1 MRQFPK
7 LGVPLKGDKRS
18 RIGVLRRHIMICSVY
33 SFPQLGSTFLGVPI
47 ATIVIFLGPY
57 WVALFMKTTK
67 SHPKAETHSRT
78 GRV

>member
-18 RIGVLRRHIMICSVY
+18 RIGVLRNIMICSVY

-47 ATIVIFLGPY
+47 ATIVIFLGLY
-57 WVALFMKTTK
+57 WVALFMNTTR